1 MKKIYN
7 KYKQIINYIIF
18 GALTTL
24 ISLFVYFVLVNT
36 ILNPDDAIKL
46 QIANVISWI
55 AGVLFAYITNR
66 RYVFKSMEKNKTKE
80 ATKFF
85 ISRITTLLIDM
96 LIMFIGVTL
105 FGVNDKIIKVIS
117 QIIVVISN
125 YIFSKLL
132 VFKK

>member
-1 MKKIYN
+1 MKKLYN
-7 KYKQIINYIIF
+7 KYKEIINYIIF

-24 ISLFVYFVLVNT
+24 ISLLVYFVLVNT
-36 ILNPDDAIKL
+36 FLNPDDAIKL

-55 AGVLFAYITNR
+55 AGVFFAYITNR
-66 RYVFKSMEKNKTKE
+66 RYVFESKEKNKAKE

-85 ISRITTLLIDM
+85 AARITTLLIDM
-96 LIMFIGVTL
+96 LIMFIGVTI

-125 YIFSKLL
+125 YVFSKLI

>member
-7 KYKQIINYIIF
+7 KHKEIINYLIF

-24 ISLFVYFVLVNT
+24 ISLLIYFILVNT
-36 ILNPDDAIKL
+36 FLNPDDAIKL

-55 AGVLFAYITNR
+55 AGVIFAYITNR

-80 ATKFF
+80 ATKFL
-85 ISRITTLLIDM
+85 ITRITTLLVDM
-96 LIMFIGVTL
+96 LIMFVGVTIL
-105 FGVNDKIIKVIS
+105 GVNDKIIKIIS

-125 YIFSKLL
+125 YVFSKII